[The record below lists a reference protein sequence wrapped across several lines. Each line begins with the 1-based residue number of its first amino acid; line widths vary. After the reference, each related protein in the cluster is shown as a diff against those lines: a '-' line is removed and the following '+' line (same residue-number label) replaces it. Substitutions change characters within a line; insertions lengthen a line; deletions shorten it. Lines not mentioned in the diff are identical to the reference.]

1 MGSGGVLIMT
11 IRVYPAVSSGIKSMQ
26 RGSAASA
33 GAITISSVN
42 TAKSFVTSFSTGSAG
57 TVATNSSE
65 SGTLTPSGG
74 SVATSANGAMGGG
87 SFPNFIGTRSLSGGS
102 TSLTSAEYGVTLTNS
117 TTLTATGAC
126 RWQVV
131 EYY

>member
-1 MGSGGVLIMT
+1 MT

>member
-1 MGSGGVLIMT
+1 MT
-11 IRVYPAVSSGIKSMQ
+11 IKSYPIVSSAIKSIQ
-26 RGSAASA
+26 RGTTASS

-42 TAKSFVTSFSTGSAG
+42 TLKSFVTSFSTGSAG

-74 SVATSANGAMGGG
+74 SVATASNGAMGGG

-102 TSLTSAEYGVTLTNS
+102 TSLTSAEYGVSLTNS